1 MSQTRIVV
9 ELDMVGYSDIAR
21 KREKDYGHPIA
32 VAELNKE
39 IQQFVDFAL
48 KEVSLD
54 PGEVVKAR
62 NGDNAVIVFDDPI
75 KAHLFAKAVHL
86 HAKKYN
92 DSHPEKLAQR
102 WFRIGCASGPLHEEV
117 KPDETEEISGIV
129 IADAYRLEA
138 SARPGEFLIDEA
150 TYNALKDFLKADDPY
165 LDPETAHGKRTEEF
179 TNARRWQVIPRI
191 SLLELTAQNTDLERA
206 VNQYFSN
213 LDEIYKMIDKTYN
226 YKLLH
231 DFFQKLENEL
241 PLFRNIQNSLTA
253 TAFHDNYAQIIQY
266 DQDTPFMKCIS
277 EIERILKKNDL
288 GIEQLISQKWERKLE
303 SIRTNLAK
311 AFDVD
316 NNDDLSSPLTSIISA
331 LKDILYTHGITLLNK
346 KLLESAGK
354 IKEAKLEALTKSL
367 GDIRDL
373 YSSLSNIHNPSQVDE
388 MGQNIQD
395 IKTINEKLTKLLT
408 VHDNL
413 QFFDDE
419 FRSIKSDLNSW
430 HFPNGLDEKSKNQS
444 NDQILIKW
452 NDLSN
457 AFIST
462 LSSSD
467 IPENLKRERIPQ
479 MAIEINNN
487 LIEIN
492 DSNKKLQK
500 FEQMFVKLTSLFNS
514 YFRSIDQELIN
525 LIKTELITKFETLQ
539 KHDAVFDISQIS
551 LDNLINTNNLV

>member
-331 LKDILYTHGITLLNK
+331 LKDILYIHGITLLNQ
-346 KLLESAGK
+346 KLVESARK
-354 IKEAKLEALTKSL
+354 IEEAKLEALTKSL

-395 IKTINEKLTKLLT
+395 IKTINEKLTELLR
-408 VHDNL
+408 VHDKL

-419 FRSIKSDLNSW
+419 FRSLQSDLKSRDI
-430 HFPNGLDEKSKNQS
+430 PDGLDEKSKNQ
-444 NDQILIKW
+444 NNEQILIKW
-452 NDLSN
+452 NDLYN
-457 AFIST
+457 DFIIT
-462 LSSSD
+462 FRSSD
-467 IPENLKRERIPQ
+467 IPEN
-479 MAIEINNN
+479 IEAEKNLRTAAMNINQA
-487 LIEIN
+487 LIGIN
-492 DSNKKLQK
+492 DSNKKLKQFDK
-500 FEQMFVKLTSLFNS
+500 NFAKLKSKVDLYFE
-514 YFRSIDQELIN
+514 YIDKNIIE
-525 LIKTELITKFETLQ
+525 LIKTELITKFEALQ
-539 KHDAVFDISQIS
+539 KHDAVFDVS
-551 LDNLINTNNLV
+551 

>member
-346 KLLESAGK
+346 KLLESARK
-354 IKEAKLEALTKSL
+354 IEKAKLEALTKSL

-395 IKTINEKLTKLLT
+395 IKTINEKLTQLLE
-408 VHDNL
+408 VHDKL
-413 QFFDDE
+413 QFFDNE
-419 FRSIKSDLNSW
+419 FRNLQSDLKSRDI
-430 HFPNGLDEKSKNQS
+430 PDGLDEKSKNQ
-444 NDQILIKW
+444 NNEQILIKW
-452 NDLSN
+452 NDLYN
-457 AFIST
+457 AFINAF
-462 LSSSD
+462 LSSD
-467 IPENLKRERIPQ
+467 IPEN
-479 MAIEINNN
+479 IEAEKNLRTAAMNINQA
-487 LIEIN
+487 LIGIN
-492 DSNKKLQK
+492 DSNKKLKQFDK
-500 FEQMFVKLTSLFNS
+500 NFAKLKSKVDLYFE
-514 YFRSIDQELIN
+514 YIDKNIIE
-525 LIKTELITKFETLQ
+525 LIKTELITKFEALQ
-539 KHDAVFDISQIS
+539 KHDAVFDVS
-551 LDNLINTNNLV
+551 

>member
-277 EIERILKKNDL
+277 EIERISKKNDL

-346 KLLESAGK
+346 KLLESARK
-354 IKEAKLEALTKSL
+354 IEEAKLEALTKSL

-395 IKTINEKLTKLLT
+395 IKTINEKLKELLE
-408 VHDNL
+408 VHDKL
-413 QFFDDE
+413 QFFDNE
-419 FRSIKSDLNSW
+419 FRNLQSNLKSRDI
-430 HFPNGLDEKSKNQS
+430 PDGLDEKSKNQ
-444 NDQILIKW
+444 NNEQILIKW
-452 NDLSN
+452 NDLYN
-457 AFIST
+457 DFIDAF
-462 LSSSD
+462 LSSD
-467 IPENLKRERIPQ
+467 IPEN
-479 MAIEINNN
+479 IEAEKNLRTAAMNINQA
-487 LIEIN
+487 LIGIN
-492 DSNKKLQK
+492 DSNKKLKQFDK
-500 FEQMFVKLTSLFNS
+500 NFAKLKSKVDLYFE
-514 YFRSIDQELIN
+514 YIDKNIIE
-525 LIKTELITKFETLQ
+525 LIKTELITKFEALQ
-539 KHDAVFDISQIS
+539 KHDAVFDVS
-551 LDNLINTNNLV
+551 

>member
-150 TYNALKDFLKADDPY
+150 TYNALKDFLMADDPY

-331 LKDILYTHGITLLNK
+331 LKDILYIHGITLLNQ
-346 KLLESAGK
+346 KLVESARK
-354 IKEAKLEALTKSL
+354 IEEAKLEALTKSL

-395 IKTINEKLTKLLT
+395 IKTINEKLTELLR
-408 VHDNL
+408 VHDKL

-419 FRSIKSDLNSW
+419 FRSLQSDLKSRDI
-430 HFPNGLDEKSKNQS
+430 PDGLDEKSKNQ
-444 NDQILIKW
+444 NNEQILIKW
-452 NDLSN
+452 NDLYN
-457 AFIST
+457 DFIIT
-462 LSSSD
+462 FRSSD
-467 IPENLKRERIPQ
+467 IPEN
-479 MAIEINNN
+479 IEAEKNLRTAAMNINQA
-487 LIEIN
+487 LIGIN
-492 DSNKKLQK
+492 DSNKKLKQFDK
-500 FEQMFVKLTSLFNS
+500 NFAKLKSKVDLYFE
-514 YFRSIDQELIN
+514 YIDKNIIE
-525 LIKTELITKFETLQ
+525 LIKTELITKFEALQ
-539 KHDAVFDISQIS
+539 KHDAVFDVS
-551 LDNLINTNNLV
+551 

>member
-277 EIERILKKNDL
+277 EIERISKKNDL

-346 KLLESAGK
+346 KLLESARK
-354 IKEAKLEALTKSL
+354 IEEAKLEALTKSL

-395 IKTINEKLTKLLT
+395 IKTINEKLKELLE
-408 VHDNL
+408 VHDKL
-413 QFFDDE
+413 QFFDNE
-419 FRSIKSDLNSW
+419 FRNLQSNLKSRDI
-430 HFPNGLDEKSKNQS
+430 PDGLDEKSKNQ
-444 NDQILIKW
+444 NNEQILIKW
-452 NDLSN
+452 NDLYNDFIN
-457 AFIST
+457 AF
-462 LSSSD
+462 LSSD
-467 IPENLKRERIPQ
+467 IPEN
-479 MAIEINNN
+479 IEAEKNLRTAAMNINQA
-487 LIEIN
+487 LIGIN
-492 DSNKKLQK
+492 DSNKKLKQFDK
-500 FEQMFVKLTSLFNS
+500 NFAKLKSKVDLYFE
-514 YFRSIDQELIN
+514 YIDKNIIE
-525 LIKTELITKFETLQ
+525 LIKTELITKFEALQ
-539 KHDAVFDISQIS
+539 KHDAVFDVS
-551 LDNLINTNNLV
+551 

>member
-346 KLLESAGK
+346 KLLESARK
-354 IKEAKLEALTKSL
+354 IEEAKLEALTKSL

-395 IKTINEKLTKLLT
+395 IKTINEKLKELLE
-408 VHDNL
+408 VHDKL
-413 QFFDDE
+413 QFFDNE
-419 FRSIKSDLNSW
+419 FRNLQSDLKSRDI
-430 HFPNGLDEKSKNQS
+430 PDGLDEKSKNQ
-444 NDQILIKW
+444 NNEQILIKW
-452 NDLSN
+452 NDLYN
-457 AFIST
+457 DFITAF
-462 LSSSD
+462 LSSD
-467 IPENLKRERIPQ
+467 IPEN
-479 MAIEINNN
+479 IEAEKNLRTAAMNINQA
-487 LIEIN
+487 LIGIN
-492 DSNKKLQK
+492 DSNKKLKQFDK
-500 FEQMFVKLTSLFNS
+500 NFAKLKSKVDLYFE
-514 YFRSIDQELIN
+514 YIDKNIIE
-525 LIKTELITKFETLQ
+525 LIKTELITKFEALQ
-539 KHDAVFDISQIS
+539 KHDAVFDVS
-551 LDNLINTNNLV
+551 

>member
-277 EIERILKKNDL
+277 EIERISKKNDL

-346 KLLESAGK
+346 KLLESARK
-354 IKEAKLEALTKSL
+354 IEEAKLEALTKSL

-395 IKTINEKLTKLLT
+395 IKTINEKLKELLE
-408 VHDNL
+408 VHDKL
-413 QFFDDE
+413 QFFDNE
-419 FRSIKSDLNSW
+419 FRNLQSDLKSRDI
-430 HFPNGLDEKSKNQS
+430 PDGLDEKSKNQ
-444 NDQILIKW
+444 NNEQILIKW
-452 NDLSN
+452 NDLYN
-457 AFIST
+457 DFITAF
-462 LSSSD
+462 LSSD
-467 IPENLKRERIPQ
+467 IPEN
-479 MAIEINNN
+479 IEAEKNLRTAAMNINQA
-487 LIEIN
+487 LIGIN
-492 DSNKKLQK
+492 DSNKKLKQFDK
-500 FEQMFVKLTSLFNS
+500 NFAKLKSKVDLYFE
-514 YFRSIDQELIN
+514 YIDKNIIE
-525 LIKTELITKFETLQ
+525 LIKTELITKFEALQ
-539 KHDAVFDISQIS
+539 KHDAVFDVS
-551 LDNLINTNNLV
+551 

>member
-241 PLFRNIQNSLTA
+241 SLFKNIQNSLTFA
-253 TAFHDNYAQIIQY
+253 PFGENYAQIIPDDQD
-266 DQDTPFMKCIS
+266 DQDTPFENCIS
-277 EIERILKKNDL
+277 EIKKILKKNDL
-288 GIEQLISQKWERKLE
+288 GIEQLISQKWEKKLK
-303 SIRTNLAK
+303 SITENLAK
-311 AFDVD
+311 ARNVD

-346 KLLESAGK
+346 KLVESAKKITETRLES
-354 IKEAKLEALTKSL
+354 LTKSL

-373 YSSLSNIHNPSQVDE
+373 YSSLSKIYNPSQVDE
-388 MGQNIQD
+388 MRQNIQD
-395 IKTINEKLTKLLT
+395 IKT
-408 VHDNL
+408 
-413 QFFDDE
+413 
-419 FRSIKSDLNSW
+419 
-430 HFPNGLDEKSKNQS
+430 
-444 NDQILIKW
+444 
-452 NDLSN
+452 
-457 AFIST
+457 
-462 LSSSD
+462 
-467 IPENLKRERIPQ
+467 
-479 MAIEINNN
+479 
-487 LIEIN
+487 
-492 DSNKKLQK
+492 
-500 FEQMFVKLTSLFNS
+500 
-514 YFRSIDQELIN
+514 
-525 LIKTELITKFETLQ
+525 
-539 KHDAVFDISQIS
+539 
-551 LDNLINTNNLV
+551 

>member
-346 KLLESAGK
+346 KLLESARK
-354 IKEAKLEALTKSL
+354 IEKAKLEALTKSL

-395 IKTINEKLTKLLT
+395 IKTINEKLTELLR
-408 VHDNL
+408 VHKKL

-419 FRSIKSDLNSW
+419 FRSLQSDLKSRDI
-430 HFPNGLDEKSKNQS
+430 PDGLDEKSKNQ
-444 NDQILIKW
+444 NNEQILIKW
-452 NDLSN
+452 NDLYN
-457 AFIST
+457 DFIT
-462 LSSSD
+462 IFRSSD
-467 IPENLKRERIPQ
+467 IPEN
-479 MAIEINNN
+479 IEAEKNLRTAAMNINQA
-487 LIEIN
+487 LIGIN
-492 DSNKKLQK
+492 DSNKKLKQFDK
-500 FEQMFVKLTSLFNS
+500 NFAKLKSKVDLYFE
-514 YFRSIDQELIN
+514 YIDKNIIE
-525 LIKTELITKFETLQ
+525 LIKTELITKFEALQ
-539 KHDAVFDISQIS
+539 KHDAVFDVS
-551 LDNLINTNNLV
+551 

>member
-253 TAFHDNYAQIIQY
+253 TAFHDNYAQIIKY
-266 DQDTPFMKCIS
+266 DQDTSFMKCIS

-331 LKDILYTHGITLLNK
+331 LKDILYIHGITLLNQ
-346 KLLESAGK
+346 KLVESARK
-354 IKEAKLEALTKSL
+354 IEEAKLEALTKSL

-395 IKTINEKLTKLLT
+395 IKTINEKLTELLR
-408 VHDNL
+408 VHDKL

-419 FRSIKSDLNSW
+419 FRSLQSDLKSRDI
-430 HFPNGLDEKSKNQS
+430 PDGLDEKSKNQ
-444 NDQILIKW
+444 NNEQILIKW
-452 NDLSN
+452 NDLYN
-457 AFIST
+457 DFIIT
-462 LSSSD
+462 FRSSD
-467 IPENLKRERIPQ
+467 IPEN
-479 MAIEINNN
+479 IEAEKNLRTAAMNINQA
-487 LIEIN
+487 LIGIN
-492 DSNKKLQK
+492 DSNKKLKQFDK
-500 FEQMFVKLTSLFNS
+500 NFVQLKSKVDL
-514 YFRSIDQELIN
+514 YFKYIDKNIIE
-525 LIKTELITKFETLQ
+525 LIKTELITKFEALQ
-539 KHDAVFDISQIS
+539 KHDAVFDVS
-551 LDNLINTNNLV
+551 